1 MISRFEVPTLVIAAA
16 IALLVS
22 PFAASPPARAEAEAV
37 RVVSLAPHL
46 TELAYD
52 AGVGDRLVG
61 AVAWSDFP
69 AEARKLPRIGD
80 AFRFD
85 LEKIVRLDA
94 THALAWKRGTSR
106 RAIDELEQ
114 LGIEVAVISTSSLSE
129 IAEALVRIGRL
140 GGEPK
145 AAEAAAQAF
154 RDRRSELARRF
165 GGPAIEVFYQV
176 SRTPLFT
183 LGADHVINDVFTLC
197 GAENAF
203 ADLDVAAATV
213 DLESVLE
220 RDPLAIVA
228 GRTDGN
234 ERPGAHWNRF
244 EHLRAV
250 RCGHLLEVDPALLVR
265 PTPRLLDGAAMLCE
279 WLDEK
284 IRRAE
289 DPACRSGRD

>member
-1 MISRFEVPTLVIAAA
+1 MSRVGAPTLIIAAA

-22 PFAASPPARAEAEAV
+22 PVASVPARAEAEAV
-37 RVVSLAPHL
+37 RIVSLAPHL

-52 AGVGDRLVG
+52 AGIGDRLVG

-69 AEARKLPRIGD
+69 DEARKLPRIGD

-114 LGIEVAVISTSSLSE
+114 LGIEVAVISTGSLSE
-129 IAEALVRIGRL
+129 IAEAMVRIGRL
-140 GGEPK
+140 GGAPE
-145 AAEAAAQAF
+145 AAEAAAHAF

-165 GGPAIEVFYQV
+165 GGPAIAVFYQV
-176 SRTPLFT
+176 SRSPLFT
-183 LGADHVINDVFTLC
+183 LGADHVINDVFALC
-197 GAENAF
+197 GAENVF
-203 ADLDVAAATV
+203 DDLDVAAATV

-220 RDPLAIVA
+220 RDPLAIIS
-228 GRTDGN
+228 GRTDKAG
-234 ERPGAHWNRF
+234 RPGVHWKEF

-250 RCGHLLEVDPALLVR
+250 RCDHLLDVDPAMLVR
-265 PTPRLLDGAAMLCE
+265 PTPRLLDGATMLCQ
-279 WLDEK
+279 WLDERV
-284 IRRAE
+284 RRAE